1 VWPGDSHTP
10 PQGVPE
16 KFNLRITFLEEAPYI
31 TLAPPDPITG
41 KCSMNR
47 GVLCRIARGK
57 DTQGYI
63 IEIIFIIIIAIISH
77 SYRIHDVP

>member
-1 VWPGDSHTP
+1 
-10 PQGVPE
+10 
-16 KFNLRITFLEEAPYI
+16 LEEAPYI

-57 DTQGYI
+57 DLQGYVI
-63 IEIIFIIIIAIISH
+63 
-77 SYRIHDVP
+77 